1 MHILYITS
9 YTCIGFPTVL
19 RGGGRAPG
27 QLPLRENGILAL
39 KVAFASA
46 RLLAPMR
53 RHLTPAACSAIRDT
67 SMSGLPLTSVK
78 APTTRPWT
86 TGRLGLSRRSV
97 CFQYVDRKYLEPP
110 PTITPS
116 RALQKSRKI
125 GRSGLCCRNSTSAW
139 PSNRWLAV
147 YAGSGRNPPFVGVD
161 ARGPLLLPA
170 LPPRLSS

>member
-1 MHILYITS
+1 MHRIPYSTS
-9 YTCIGFPTVL
+9 
-19 RGGGRAPG
+19 RRRASPRAAST
-27 QLPLRENGILAL
+27 PRE
-39 KVAFASA
+39 
-46 RLLAPMR
+46 
-53 RHLTPAACSAIRDT
+53 RD
-67 SMSGLPLTSVK
+67 SGLESGL
-78 APTTRPWT
+78 
-86 TGRLGLSRRSV
+86 RLGEAVGAHEAPLDPSCMFGHTRHKYVRVAVDLGKGANDQALDDWATGPIPAVSMLGSRV
-97 CFQYVDRKYLEPP
+97 VDRKYLEPP